1 MFADTQLKTGTAAL
15 DKPKNDKTPNVLIAR
30 LREFGKW
37 LATPMP
43 MPIPSAEDT
52 SDWYAG
58 LAVDPRDFTNQL
70 CKLQNSLRPAGQ
82 TVASKPRT

>member
-1 MFADTQLKTGTAAL
+1 MFAHTQLKTGTAA
-15 DKPKNDKTPNVLIAR
+15 PDKTPNVLIAR
-30 LREFGKW
+30 VMEFARW
-37 LATPMP
+37 LSTPPP
-43 MPIPSAEDT
+43 MPISSGEDT

-58 LAVDPRDFTNQL
+58 LAVDTHDFTNQL